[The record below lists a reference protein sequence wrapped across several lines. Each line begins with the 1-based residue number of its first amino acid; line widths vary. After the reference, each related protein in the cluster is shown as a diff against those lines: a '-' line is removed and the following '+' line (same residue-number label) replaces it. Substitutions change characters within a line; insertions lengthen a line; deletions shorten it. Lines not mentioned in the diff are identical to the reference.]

1 MQSGRY
7 FYLQTQICNKV
18 AFKLPLSKK
27 IKLRRW
33 LLITGL
39 FLGRLGAFPL
49 CAQSLADCHC
59 LIKGVV
65 KDRENRQPIAGA
77 VLIIKGTNHNATT
90 DAEGR
95 YKIDNI
101 CQGKY
106 VLECRIVGYKVVE
119 TTISLEHSA
128 EEDINLNEEEVHLQ
142 DVEIVAR
149 RIQVP
154 LSQKSTALQGQ
165 ALDQTRGQTLGDALK
180 TISGVTL
187 LQTGASISKPVIH
200 GLHSNRVLI
209 MNNGV
214 RQEGQQWGSEHAPEI
229 DPFIAKR
236 MTVVKG
242 ASGVRY
248 GSDAIGG
255 VILIEP
261 EELPKNGKI
270 SGEVNTVAFSNGR
283 MGVVSG
289 TLQGSVPRWEGFG
302 WRVQG
307 TLKNGGNIRTPN
319 YFLANTGVQEQNFS
333 TTVGYR
339 NSQWGVELFYSQFQ
353 TNLGIFS
360 GSHIGSTSDL
370 LNVIKNGEPFIKVD
384 FVREIERPNQLIN
397 HNLFKA
403 KAFRNFNGNR
413 LSLTVGR
420 QFNRRAEYDLHG
432 PQAATQ
438 PALLFRITS
447 FTGDLSLEHKPLG
460 GKINGQVGISGLYQ
474 YNFTDGRPLIPD
486 FEQTNLGIFV
496 IERFV
501 KQKWEWEAG
510 MRYDWRKL
518 DVFQFIGSTL
528 SPRQHQFRSWS
539 GTAGILHNATEQL
552 SFRLNFGTAW
562 RPPNPSELYSKG
574 VHHGAAAYEEGNDQL
589 KPEVAYNLIGSAE
602 LNLQRFRAE
611 LGMYYNFIQN
621 FIYLQPQAE
630 PILTI
635 RGAFPYFKYIQ
646 TQATFTG
653 IDLDTEW
660 EIIGAKLIHTQKIT
674 YLRAFDRQEN
684 NYLVLIP
691 ANRLENGLR
700 WNIGKLLKF
709 DNMHLSINHLWT
721 DKQRRVPPNS
731 DFMEP
736 PAAYH
741 LWSLTAGGDF
751 SLPKSQ
757 GLQWS
762 ITIQNLFDVSYRDY
776 LNRFRYYAVEQG
788 RNASFRLKWT
798 F

>member
-1 MQSGRY
+1 
-7 FYLQTQICNKV
+7 
-18 AFKLPLSKK
+18 
-27 IKLRRW
+27 
-33 LLITGL
+33 LITGL
-39 FLGRLGAFPL
+39 FLGRLAAFPL
-49 CAQSLADCHC
+49 WAQSPTDCHC

-90 DAEGR
+90 DADGR
-95 YKIDNI
+95 YKIENI

-106 VLECRIVGYKVVE
+106 VLECRIVGYKVVQ
-119 TTISLEHSA
+119 TSISLEHSA

-149 RIQVP
+149 RIQAP

-180 TISGVTL
+180 VISGITL

-270 SGEVNTVAFSNGR
+270 GGEINTAAFSNGR
-283 MGVVSG
+283 MGVVSA

-307 TLKNGGNIRTPN
+307 TLKNGGNIRTPD

-339 NSQWGVELFYSQFQ
+339 NSQWGIELFYSQFQ

-403 KAFRNFNGNR
+403 KAFRNFSGNR
-413 LSLTVGR
+413 LSFTVGR

-447 FTGDLSLEHKPLG
+447 LTGDLSLEHKPLG
-460 GKINGQVGISGLYQ
+460 GKINGQLGISGLYQ

-496 IERFV
+496 IERLV
-501 KQKWEWEAG
+501 RQKWEWETG

-528 SPRQHQFRSWS
+528 SPRRHQFGSWS
-539 GTAGILHNATEQL
+539 GTAGILHNPTERL

-602 LNLQRFRAE
+602 LNRQRFRAE

-660 EIIGAKLIHTQKIT
+660 EIIGTKLIHTQKIT
-674 YLRAFDRQEN
+674 YLRAYDRQEN

-709 DNMHLSINHLWT
+709 ENTHLSINHLWT

-741 LWSLTAGGDF
+741 LWAFVAGGACP
-751 SLPKSQ
+751 LPKNQ

-762 ITIQNLFDVSYRDY
+762 ITIQNLFDTSYRDY

-788 RNASFRLKWT
+788 RNVSFRLKWT

>member
-1 MQSGRY
+1 M
-7 FYLQTQICNKV
+7 
-18 AFKLPLSKK
+18 
-27 IKLRRW
+27 RRW

-49 CAQSLADCHC
+49 CAQSLTDCHC

-149 RIQVP
+149 RIQAP

-270 SGEVNTVAFSNGR
+270 SGEINTAAFSNGR

-289 TLQGSVPRWEGFG
+289 TLQGSIPRWEGFG

-353 TNLGIFS
+353 TNLGVFS

-574 VHHGAAAYEEGNDQL
+574 VHHGAAAYEEGNDHL

-602 LNLQRFRAE
+602 LNRQRFRAE

-674 YLRAFDRQEN
+674 YLRAYDRQEN

-736 PAAYH
+736 PSAYH

-751 SLPKSQ
+751 PLPRNQ

>member
-1 MQSGRY
+1 M
-7 FYLQTQICNKV
+7 
-18 AFKLPLSKK
+18 
-27 IKLRRW
+27 RRW

-39 FLGRLGAFPL
+39 FLGRLAAFPL
-49 CAQSLADCHC
+49 WAQSPTDCHC

-77 VLIIKGTNHNATT
+77 ILIIKGTNHNATT
-90 DAEGR
+90 DAKGR

-119 TTISLEHSA
+119 TTITLEHSA

-149 RIQVP
+149 RIQAP
-154 LSQKSTALQGQ
+154 LSQKSTVLQGQ

-270 SGEVNTVAFSNGR
+270 SGEINTAAFSNGR

-289 TLQGSVPRWEGFG
+289 TLQGSIPRWEGFG
-302 WRVQG
+302 WKVQG
-307 TLKNGGNIRTPN
+307 TLKNGGNIRTPD

-403 KAFRNFNGNR
+403 KAFRNFSGNR

-486 FEQTNLGIFV
+486 FEQTNLGVFV
-496 IERFV
+496 IERFI

-518 DVFQFIGSTL
+518 DVFQFVGSTL

-589 KPEVAYNLIGSAE
+589 KPEMAYNLIGSAT
-602 LNLQRFRAE
+602 LNRQRFRAE
-611 LGMYYNFIQN
+611 LGAYYNLIQN

-674 YLRAFDRQEN
+674 YLRAYDRQEN

-709 DNMHLSINHLWT
+709 DNTHLSINHLWT

>member
-1 MQSGRY
+1 LGIQSQA
-7 FYLQTQICNKV
+7 L
-18 AFKLPLSKK
+18 
-27 IKLRRW
+27 
-33 LLITGL
+33 TG
-39 FLGRLGAFPL
+39 
-49 CAQSLADCHC
+49 CHC

-65 KDRENRQPIAGA
+65 KDRETRQPIAGA
-77 VLIIKGTNHNATT
+77 IIILKETGSNAIT

-95 YKIDNI
+95 YKIEKL

-106 VLECRIVGYKVVE
+106 VLECRIIGYKVVK
-119 TTISLEHSA
+119 TAISLEHSA
-128 EEDINLNEEEVHLQ
+128 EEDINLNEDEVHLQ

-149 RIQVP
+149 RLQAPV
-154 LSQKSTALQGQ
+154 SQKSILLEGQ
-165 ALDQTRGQTLGDALK
+165 ALEQTRGQTLGDALK
-180 TISGVTL
+180 KITGVTV
-187 LQTGASISKPVIH
+187 LQTGTSITKPVIH

-242 ASGVRY
+242 AAGVRY

-261 EELPKNGKI
+261 EELPKSEPLK
-270 SGEVNTVAFSNGR
+270 GELNMVVFSNAR

-289 TLQGSVPRWEGFG
+289 TLQGGFPKWKGFG

-319 YFLANTGVQEQNFS
+319 YFLANTGTQEQNFS
-333 TTVGYR
+333 VTTGYR
-339 NSQWGVELFYSQFQ
+339 NSKVGAEIFYSQFQ

-384 FVREIERPNQLIN
+384 FNRQIERPNQLIN
-397 HNLFKA
+397 HDLLKIKSFY
-403 KAFRNFNGNR
+403 NFNGNR
-413 LSLTVGR
+413 LGLTVAR
-420 QFNRRAEYDLHG
+420 QFNRRSEYDLHG
-432 PQAATQ
+432 PQATTK
-438 PALLFRITS
+438 PALLFRLTT
-447 FTGDLSLEHKPLG
+447 FTGDLTFEHKPLA
-460 GKINGQVGISGLYQ
+460 GKINGQIGLSGLYQ

-486 FEQTNLGIFV
+486 FEQTNLGLFL
-496 IERFV
+496 IERLIH
-501 KQKWEWEAG
+501 QKWEWEAG
-510 MRYDWRKL
+510 LRYDWRKL
-518 DVFQFIGSTL
+518 DVFRFIGTTL
-528 SPRQHQFRSWS
+528 DPQQHRFGSWS
-539 GTAGILHNATEQL
+539 GTAGIVHNTKEWL
-552 SFRLNFGTAW
+552 SFRVNFGTAW

-589 KPEVAYNLIGSAE
+589 KPEIAYNLVSSIDYNGKH
-602 LNLQRFRAE
+602 FRAE
-611 LGMYYNFIQN
+611 LGAYYNSIRN
-621 FIYLQPQAE
+621 FIYLKPQTE
-630 PILTI
+630 PILTV
-635 RGAFPYFKYIQ
+635 RGAFPYFKYVQ
-646 TQATFTG
+646 TQAYFTG

-660 EIIGAKLIHTQKIT
+660 EIITKKLMHTQKLA
-674 YLRAFDRQEN
+674 YLRAYDQLEN

-691 ANRLENGLR
+691 ANRVENGLR
-700 WNIGKLLKF
+700 WELGKLF
-709 DNMHLSINHLWT
+709 HLENTYLSLNHLWV

-736 PAAYH
+736 PSAYH
-741 LWSLTAGGDF
+741 LWSVIAGGNFD
-751 SLPKSQ
+751 LPKNQ
-757 GLQWS
+757 GFQWS
-762 ITIQNLFDVSYRDY
+762 ISAQNLFNTSYRDY

-788 RNASFRLKWT
+788 RNISLRLKWS